1 MHEEIRKAVCN
12 ANIELQTQK
21 LVICS
26 WGNVSGID
34 RAAGVVAIK
43 PSGVPYDQLTPGKI
57 VLIDLDGKIVEGA
70 ILEIKDPQGRPARAL
85 KTNMLGHFMIVT
97 PLLDGRYE
105 ILAEK
110 EGLVFEPVTFS
121 AKGAIIP
128 PISIWAKSREETLN

>member
-1 MHEEIRKAVCN
+1 MAVFTCIAQKKGGQDLCLDPLSFRWCGVIKFCLGKAPPTPPTKPN
-12 ANIELQTQK
+12 T
-21 LVICS
+21 
-26 WGNVSGID
+26 
-34 RAAGVVAIK
+34 VVGQVMD
-43 PSGVPYDQLTPGKI
+43 P
-57 VLIDLDGKIVEGA
+57 DGKIVEGA
-70 ILEIKDPQGRPARAL
+70 ILEIKDPRGRPARAL

-128 PISIWAKSREETLN
+128 PLSIWAKTKENVN